1 MRFTSILFRS
11 WLSRTTLVLLCT
23 VALLACEKDTLGI
36 DQETNPVDSEV
47 PALKLD
53 LHASVNQNVALS
65 DLDFT
70 VVDGLL
76 SFPTATAYR
85 EATYA
90 VTKSNKQ
97 DYLNWVEST
106 GIVTQQSEW
115 LRLLRLRDDSE
126 ITDDQLESL
135 LTPKTRSYLEVRDE
149 TIIPKLFGQVSPY
162 LINEDGYLMIGGGL
176 HEFTSEH
183 HIYVADGKAETLAK
197 VRLSGQTNFEV
208 GEIFQPNELVYLDDG
223 KSDGTSDEYAKV
235 QVRSYSCPH
244 SHFSNPVNVAGMSA
258 FTLTDE
264 QRVDNIRHR
273 MTSAYARGALILSGS
288 PPGRDYE
295 VQWSSTTGYT
305 NERRQTFWPSWRTTD
320 ATVQVDYT
328 FDEPGNGTPLR
339 TTDELV
345 VSRWAAAIVNGS
357 VEHLPFDSGQSRL
370 NQPITNDGDIP
381 FIDVDSDTNVII
393 LDDITATMTSVR
405 PGTLTEV
412 VFQYV
417 NNDGTISLRWTD
429 VGDNTSDD
437 PISCEYR
444 CQ

>member
-1 MRFTSILFRS
+1 
-11 WLSRTTLVLLCT
+11 

-36 DQETNPVDSEV
+36 DQETSPVDSEV

-53 LHASVNQNVALS
+53 LHASVNHNVALG

-90 VTKSNKQ
+90 VTKSSKQ

-115 LRLLRLRDDSE
+115 LRLLKLRDDSE
-126 ITDDQLESL
+126 ITDDQLESI
-135 LTPKTRSYLEVRDE
+135 LTPKTRSYLEVRYE
-149 TIIPKLFGQVSPY
+149 SILPKLFGQVSPY

-223 KSDGTSDEYAKV
+223 KSDEYAKV
-235 QVRSYSCPH
+235 QVRSYNCPH

-258 FTLTDE
+258 FTLQLRSTE
-264 QRVDNIRHR
+264 
-273 MTSAYARGALILSGS
+273 LSCS
-288 PPGRDYE
+288 EFFY
-295 VQWSSTTGYT
+295 
-305 NERRQTFWPSWRTTD
+305 
-320 ATVQVDYT
+320 
-328 FDEPGNGTPLR
+328 L
-339 TTDELV
+339 L
-345 VSRWAAAIVNGS
+345 SR
-357 VEHLPFDSGQSRL
+357 
-370 NQPITNDGDIP
+370 
-381 FIDVDSDTNVII
+381 
-393 LDDITATMTSVR
+393 
-405 PGTLTEV
+405 
-412 VFQYV
+412 
-417 NNDGTISLRWTD
+417 SL
-429 VGDNTSDD
+429 
-437 PISCEYR
+437 C
-444 CQ
+444 